1 MGMKR
6 CLDTWTWVDTDM
18 NEGMLGAPNVD
29 GVDQGQAV
37 SGDEQ
42 KEENTAWGQ

>member
-18 NEGMLGAPNVD
+18 NEGMLVAPNVG
-29 GVDQGQAV
+29 GVDQRQAV
-37 SGDEQ
+37 SGGEQ